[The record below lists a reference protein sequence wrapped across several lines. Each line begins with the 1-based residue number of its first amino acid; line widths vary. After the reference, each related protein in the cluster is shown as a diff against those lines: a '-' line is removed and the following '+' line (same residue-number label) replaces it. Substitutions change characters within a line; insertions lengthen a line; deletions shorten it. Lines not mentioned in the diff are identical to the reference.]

1 MGCASSA
8 PRVGPPVGAD
18 GLPVAVQNSEADEF
32 RPRKR
37 SFLEPEFI
45 RSRAPSELL
54 GFNRSR
60 QSSGNLEFN
69 RSRQPSGGWLRQER
83 YQSPELDTVRRS
95 DSEPP
100 SPHRSK
106 RESHASFASPF
117 PESRVCTLTQRGSV
131 AGAEKPN
138 QDRGLISYPVGG
150 DPQQALLAARCP
162 TKSST
167 TCTAC
172 RRRAGRAAAAAA
184 AARRRR
190 RRRRRCRLKWPNRWR
205 WRGGQSTSGGRAP
218 GAADRCSR
226 RARCRA

>member
-18 GLPVAVQNSEADEF
+18 GLPTEEADEF

-83 YQSPELDTVRRS
+83 YQSPELDTVRRT

-150 DPQQALLAARCP
+150 DPQQALLAVLDGHGERARNSVAILAQFSVQP
-162 TKSST
+162 LSSLT
-167 TCTAC
+167 VLPSRRP
-172 RRRAGRAAAAAA
+172 RRRLLGVSDAATARPARSRQGAP
-184 AARRRR
+184 RRRR
-190 RRRRRCRLKWPNRWR
+190 RRR
-205 WRGGQSTSGGRAP
+205 
-218 GAADRCSR
+218 
-226 RARCRA
+226 